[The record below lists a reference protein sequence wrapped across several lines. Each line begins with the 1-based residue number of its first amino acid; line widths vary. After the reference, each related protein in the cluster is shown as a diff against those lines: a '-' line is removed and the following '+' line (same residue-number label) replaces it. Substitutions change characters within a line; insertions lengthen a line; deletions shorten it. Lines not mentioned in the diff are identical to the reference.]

1 MASSAEQCL
10 DIKINHLKINRLN
23 TKMNHNKI
31 LAEGMYPADLKRNIH
46 DQPIGESLPGWT
58 RRSLPEHGVLL
69 GRYCRLEPVSF
80 RHVPSLFAAYHQA
93 EDDRD
98 WTYLPLE
105 RPETLPDFH
114 RYLEA
119 MQAFSDPQHYAIVDQ
134 KSDEALGTV
143 ALMRISPDAGSIEVG
158 YVIYSPRLKHTV
170 MATEAQ
176 FLLMQYAFDALQ
188 YRRYE
193 WKCDSLN
200 DPSRAAA
207 LRLGFSFEGIFR
219 QALVYKGRNRDTA
232 WFSIIDSE
240 WPKLKA
246 GYQRWLAA
254 DNFDDKGR
262 QINRLQSFIQAA

>member
-1 MASSAEQCL
+1 
-10 DIKINHLKINRLN
+10 
-23 TKMNHNKI
+23 MNHHKSPPDDWSSMQIN
-31 LAEGMYPADLKRNIH
+31 ENIY
-46 DQPIGESLPGWT
+46 DQPIGKLLPGWT
-58 RRSLPEHGVLL
+58 RRSLPHHEALL
-69 GRYCRLEPVSF
+69 GRYCRLEPISF
-80 RHVPSLFAAYHQA
+80 RHVNSLFSAYHQV

-105 RPETLPDFH
+105 RPQNLTDFH
-114 RYLEA
+114 HYLAA
-119 MQAFSDPQHYAIVDQ
+119 MQAVSDPLHYAIVDLQ
-134 KSDEALGTV
+134 TEDALGTV

-158 YVIYSPRLKHTV
+158 YVIYSPSLKHTA

-176 FLLMQYAFDALQ
+176 FLLMQYVFDTLG

-200 DPSRAAA
+200 APSRAAA

-240 WPKLKA
+240 WDTLKL
-246 GYQRWLAA
+246 GYQAWLQP
-254 DNFDDKGR
+254 DNFDAEGR
-262 QINRLQSFIQAA
+262 QLKRLQDCIQAVSTSA